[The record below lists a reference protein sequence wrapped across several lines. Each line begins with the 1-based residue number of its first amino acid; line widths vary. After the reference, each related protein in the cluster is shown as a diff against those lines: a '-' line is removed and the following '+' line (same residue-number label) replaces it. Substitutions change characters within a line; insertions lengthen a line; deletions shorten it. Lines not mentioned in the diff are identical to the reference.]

1 MWFYSGFGLLVV
13 VWCGSIFFSFVSF
26 SCSLVHF
33 ITILPVPKSVTH
45 TVYDIAAEMP
55 DYQGQIRLI
64 DTVFLKQDMR
74 RLLPL
79 TAMYAPDSDWDNKLV
94 KLEDISKV
102 ILENHLIENLA
113 WCEDLVALAGTK
125 IDTLN
130 GQLWS
135 VTVNEQGF
143 PCFDTKVPGGE
154 SYMSCVV
161 ECDILARNGIVHLLD
176 KVMLFETPETLGPQ
190 APTVPT
196 MSRPSAPTY
205 FSKPSPTVGGPGIER
220 PTFFGL
226 TSPAYAPVD
235 IRGEGSAAP
244 RSSFLWISA
253 TSMVLLLGW
262 ALA

>member
-1 MWFYSGFGLLVV
+1 M
-13 VWCGSIFFSFVSF
+13 
-26 SCSLVHF
+26 HF
-33 ITILPVPKSVTH
+33 ITVLPVPKSVTH
-45 TVYDIAAEMP
+45 TVYDIAAEME
-55 DYQGQIRLI
+55 DYSGQITLI

-79 TAMYAPDSDWDNKLV
+79 TAMYAPNSDWNNKLI

-113 WCEDLVALAGTK
+113 WCEDLVALSGTK

-135 VTVNEQGF
+135 VSVNEDGK

-154 SYMSCVV
+154 SYKSCVV

-196 MSRPSAPTY
+196 MSRPSTPTY
-205 FSKPSPTVGGPGIER
+205 FAQPSPSVNDPGLDR
-220 PTFFGL
+220 PTFFGP

-235 IRGEGSAAP
+235 NRPGADHSAANS
-244 RSSFLWISA
+244 RSSWLWAIVVGVA
-253 TSMVLLLGW
+253 TLLGCM
-262 ALA
+262 LV

>member
-1 MWFYSGFGLLVV
+1 MEDYSGQ
-13 VWCGSIFFSFVSF
+13 
-26 SCSLVHF
+26 
-33 ITILPVPKSVTH
+33 IT
-45 TVYDIAAEMP
+45 
-55 DYQGQIRLI
+55 LI

-79 TAMYAPDSDWDNKLV
+79 TAMFAPNSDWDNKLI

-113 WCEDLVALAGTK
+113 WCDTLVKLAGEK

-130 GQLWS
+130 GQLWMVS
-135 VTVNEQGF
+135 VNEHGK

-154 SYMSCVV
+154 SYKSCIV

-196 MSRPSAPTY
+196 MSRPSTPTY
-205 FSKPSPTVGGPGIER
+205 FSNPTPTAGGPGLDR
-220 PTFFGL
+220 PTFFGP
-226 TSPAYAPVD
+226 TAPAYAPVD
-235 IRGEGSAAP
+235 NRGGGSAAYDN
-244 RSSFLWISA
+244 RGGCWLCMFVVAMA
-253 TSMVLLLGW
+253 TLLLGYVNV
-262 ALA
+262 